1 MKEERDITRLK
12 RWCIRKHGEGASVDE
27 IRIAAQIP
35 RRTIYDWLR
44 RYRLH
49 GLEGL
54 QPKSRR
60 PHSIER
66 TSPEI
71 VDEIK
76 TVRVRTGWGPLKIAG
91 YLRIQGRPVGHMTVY
106 RTMLAAGLNHPLT
119 KPRIK
124 RTYRRWQRM
133 HPNSLW
139 QCDLKLV
146 PPRWLVGIL
155 DDHSRFIPGSE
166 HFTEGTA
173 ENVIWLWDRAIHEYG
188 KPREALTDHGSV
200 FWSVR
205 RGESAFD
212 RYCQQQG
219 IKHILG
225 GIGKPTTQGKIE
237 RWFRTYD
244 LEHSRFSLHRKFIHY
259 YNFERPHMSLNYK
272 TPAEVYFG
280 DVQDVLG

>member
-1 MKEERDITRLK
+1 MKQERDIAKLK
-12 RWCIRKHGEGASVDE
+12 RWCIRKSGEGASVNE
-27 IRIAAQIP
+27 ICTAAEIP
-35 RRTIYDWLR
+35 RRTLYDWLR
-44 RYRLH
+44 RYRLQ

-54 QPKSRR
+54 LPKSKR
-60 PHSIER
+60 PHTIER
-66 TSPEI
+66 TPTET
-71 VDEIK
+71 VNEIK
-76 TVRVRTGWGPLKIAG
+76 TIRISTGWGPQKIAG
-91 YLRIQGRPVGHMTVY
+91 FLRTQGRPVGHMTVY
-106 RTMLAAGLNHPLT
+106 RALQASGLNHPLT

-133 HPNSLW
+133 RSNSLW
-139 QCDLKLV
+139 QCDLKLA
-146 PPRWLVGIL
+146 PPRWLIGIL
-155 DDHSRFIPGSE
+155 DDHSRFVPGSE
-166 HFTEGTA
+166 HFTEGTT

-205 RGESAFD
+205 KGQSSFD
-212 RYCQQQG
+212 RYCHEKR

-244 LEHSRFSLHRKFIHY
+244 LEHDRFDLHWKFIHY

-280 DVQDVLG
+280 EVQDVMG